1 MINQL
6 FPLKHCLIVILW
18 LRSFLTSNEI
28 CQSITLIAQCM
39 TNNNKVLL
47 DQGCFDH
54 AVYST
59 LRGIIMAMYL

>member
-1 MINQL
+1 MFNQL
-6 FPLKHCLIVILW
+6 FPLKTLSNSNSVVEVI
-18 LRSFLTSNEI
+18 LTSNEI

>member
-1 MINQL
+1 
-6 FPLKHCLIVILW
+6 
-18 LRSFLTSNEI
+18 
-28 CQSITLIAQCM
+28 M